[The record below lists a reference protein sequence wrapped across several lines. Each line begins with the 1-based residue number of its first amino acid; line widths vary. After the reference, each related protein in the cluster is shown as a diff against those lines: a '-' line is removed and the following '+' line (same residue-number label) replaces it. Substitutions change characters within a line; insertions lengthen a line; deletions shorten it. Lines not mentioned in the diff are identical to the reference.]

1 MTITCL
7 SQVALHYNA
16 GGSDKLYI
24 IQVQEETTAAGT
36 KYKTVGYFGRRGGSL
51 KTAQKYDGTSLAAAN
66 AQSNSKEKEQRG
78 KGYEDFTH
86 PIPGMP
92 SDAPTFGG
100 PAVASAAAA
109 VAAAVPPKKASVGPL
124 PMLAEVADEARAEV
138 LMSDP
143 DWVGQKKY
151 DGERVTVSIRR
162 NAIQAYNRK
171 GEERALSGPAEAS
184 LKRLVAR
191 TDFSDDRETVLDGE
205 LMGDVYVAYDVLV
218 LRDNDIRK
226 TSYEERYYQL
236 EALLEDN
243 LGLLAETA
251 WTEEA
256 KRAMYAR
263 ALKEGW
269 EGMMFRNVEGNY
281 VTGRTSLLLK
291 FKLWATAT
299 CRVLTVNSKRSV
311 QLALRDEHDNEQFC
325 GNVTVPVNQDIPT
338 GDDLVEVR
346 YLYAMEGGSLYQPV
360 LIRVRTDIDEADLRS
375 TLRQAPPEKREPL
388 AAAA

>member
-7 SQVALHYNA
+7 SQVALHCKD
-16 GGSDKLYI
+16 GSSDKLYI

-36 KYKTVGYFGRRGGSL
+36 KYKTVGYYGRRGGTLNTS
-51 KTAQKYDGTSLAAAN
+51 QKFEGPSLAAAN
-66 AQSNSKEKEQRG
+66 AKSNALEKEKRG
-78 KGYEDFTH
+78 KGYDDYTD

-92 SDAPTFGG
+92 SAAPKFGG

-162 NAIQAYNRK
+162 NGIQAYNRK

-281 VTGRTSLLLK
+281 VTGRTPLLLK